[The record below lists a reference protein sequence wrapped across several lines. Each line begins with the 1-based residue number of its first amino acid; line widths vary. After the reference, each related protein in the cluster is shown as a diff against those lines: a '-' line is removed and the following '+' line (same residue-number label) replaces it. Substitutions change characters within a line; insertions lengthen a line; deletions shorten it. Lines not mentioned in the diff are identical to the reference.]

1 MQGALQ
7 ALWKA
12 LDNEKFDK
20 KQPEWARWALGN
32 QMILKDLGQDLARA
46 LPSLI
51 HLTNNRLGLN
61 NQDEVYLLYILANT
75 L

>member
-1 MQGALQ
+1 MIE
-7 ALWKA
+7 LWKA
-12 LDNEKFDK
+12 LETEKFDK

-32 QMILKDLGQDLARA
+32 QIILKELGANLDRA

-61 NQDEVYLLYILANT
+61 NQDEVYLNFILSKT
-75 L
+75 LGD